1 MPFSTYEFLFAFFV
15 FLSPAFAGYV
25 FAGYFE
31 QRSFANKLIFLLVL
45 TGGALDFHA
54 MPVAPGRAHASEA
67 SSDEKSATSPIRDAV
82 NQNTPGQSD
91 GYPVGVPGHFAWYR
105 GSHKPPGASA
115 PPPDFTAVTG
125 WGQVYPKVAAPKYTD
140 PEGRIVIADAK
151 TYVHLSVTREWI
163 LVQDQS
169 AHGIAGAYFVSDFKP
184 RPAPPLNLSTQPDG
198 SVVIGYPK
206 PGYNNHF
213 WVIDRGTY
221 PAGSVDGVYVQMDMR
236 VSDPNMKF
244 VANVGADWWRDASA
258 VFLRSFVNNPGAGM
272 SNWIELSTDWTTLY
286 FYSWS
291 TDRLLTDPPPP
302 LAETK
307 SSPTVVRRRASSW
320 PTYLPDRRG
329 DSPIIVPSPTS
340 RVASHP
346 R

>member
-1 MPFSTYEFLFAFFV
+1 MGASLPES
-15 FLSPAFAGYV
+15 
-25 FAGYFE
+25 
-31 QRSFANKLIFLLVL
+31 
-45 TGGALDFHA
+45 GGAQVYGPRGEHNHCKCKDLCAPQRHSRMDF
-54 MPVAPGRAHASEA
+54 
-67 SSDEKSATSPIRDAV
+67 SAR
-82 NQNTPGQSD
+82 
-91 GYPVGVPGHFAWYR
+91 PVGTRDRWCLLCVGLQAAAR
-105 GSHKPPGASA
+105 SSA
-115 PPPDFTAVTG
+115 
-125 WGQVYPKVAAPKYTD
+125 
-140 PEGRIVIADAK
+140 E
-151 TYVHLSVTREWI
+151 
-163 LVQDQS
+163 
-169 AHGIAGAYFVSDFKP
+169 FKH
-184 RPAPPLNLSTQPDG
+184 QPDG

-302 LAETK
+302 LNETK
-307 SSPTVVRRRASSW
+307 SSPTVVRRRASNS

-340 RVASHP
+340 HVTSHP